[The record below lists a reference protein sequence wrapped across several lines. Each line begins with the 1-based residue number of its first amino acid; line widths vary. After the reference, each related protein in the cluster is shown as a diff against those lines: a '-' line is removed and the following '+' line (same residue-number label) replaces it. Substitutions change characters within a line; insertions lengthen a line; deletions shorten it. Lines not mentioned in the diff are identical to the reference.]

1 MKQTFTIEK
10 TSKATGNQNTME
22 IMLDLADYDKWLAG
36 GLIQDCLPYLTAA
49 EREFLLS
56 GMTPQEWDY
65 FFSED

>member
-1 MKQTFTIEK
+1 MKQSYLIEK

>member
-1 MKQTFTIEK
+1 
-10 TSKATGNQNTME
+10 
-22 IMLDLADYDKWLAG
+22 MLDLADYDKWLAG